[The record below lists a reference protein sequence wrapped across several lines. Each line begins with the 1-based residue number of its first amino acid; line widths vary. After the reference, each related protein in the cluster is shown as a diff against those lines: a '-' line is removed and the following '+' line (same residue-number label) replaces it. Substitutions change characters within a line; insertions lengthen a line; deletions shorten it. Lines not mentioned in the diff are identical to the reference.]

1 MMMVMVTQTI
11 YGLLGYKI
19 FKVTFGWNLSSC
31 RLDAILN
38 GVNVFVCFSFCHE
51 AERVTQCLACL
62 LCLLFSL
69 ALSFQ
74 PHLHFPY
81 VHPYQAQLVNICLF
95 WLIPVV

>member
-19 FKVTFGWNLSSC
+19 FKVTLSRGMGWNLSSC

-81 VHPYQAQLVNICLF
+81 VHPYQAR
-95 WLIPVV
+95 WLTFVCFG